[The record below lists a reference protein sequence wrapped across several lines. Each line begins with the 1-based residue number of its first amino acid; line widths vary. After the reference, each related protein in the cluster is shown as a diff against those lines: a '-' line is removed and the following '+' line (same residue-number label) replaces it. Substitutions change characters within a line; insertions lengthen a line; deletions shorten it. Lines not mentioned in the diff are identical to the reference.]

1 MNIDYAACRDALSGA
16 ESSIHPSECHGLMCG
31 LLCASERF
39 PEEQWLKE
47 VLGDAKSPAPV
58 VAACANTLKVA
69 REETERQLTANRF
82 EFVPLLPDDEE
93 PLPVR
98 GAALAGWCR
107 GFLYGLAL
115 GGMDDAAADST
126 EVQEV
131 LGDISEFTRLDVA
144 GVDLQSDS
152 SEADYAEIVEYIRAG
167 VMLVHT
173 ELQFRFER
181 TGADETLH

>member
-39 PEEQWLKE
+39 PEERWLKE

-58 VAACANTLKVA
+58 VAACVNTLKAV

-82 EFVPLLPDDEE
+82 EFVLLLPDDEE

-98 GAALAGWCR
+98 GDALAGWCR

-131 LGDISEFTRLDVA
+131 LGDVSECTRLDVA

-181 TGADETLH
+181 AGADETLH